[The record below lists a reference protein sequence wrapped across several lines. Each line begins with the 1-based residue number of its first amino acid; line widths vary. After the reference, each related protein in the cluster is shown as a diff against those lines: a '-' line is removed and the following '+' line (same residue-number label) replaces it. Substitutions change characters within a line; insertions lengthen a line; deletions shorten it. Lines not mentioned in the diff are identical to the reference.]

1 VTARQCHIRVALE
14 GRSNRESHNLIMIGH
29 VTPWGLH
36 FRAPLPQPPSTST
49 GERDEAKGRNKK
61 SPNPEPSFL
70 VCRLLSLPPFLPR
83 VAFAGHHHHDG
94 SSSCLFP
101 LLHPFLTPIP
111 PSGIR
116 IPPRDSVPTLPAP
129 TSTPADSRGGRGSP
143 DQPGAPETTGN
154 SCSML
159 HGGAVSC

>member
-70 VCRLLSLPPFLPR
+70 VCRLLSLPPSRRFR
-83 VAFAGHHHHDG
+83 R
-94 SSSCLFP
+94 
-101 LLHPFLTPIP
+101 TP
-111 PSGIR
+111 PSR
-116 IPPRDSVPTLPAP
+116 RQQQLPLSPPPPLSNPDSPIGNPHPAAGFSSHP
-129 TSTPADSRGGRGSP
+129 PCPHEHAGRFPRRTGEPRPARR
-143 DQPGAPETTGN
+143 ARN
-154 SCSML
+154 
-159 HGGAVSC
+159 HR